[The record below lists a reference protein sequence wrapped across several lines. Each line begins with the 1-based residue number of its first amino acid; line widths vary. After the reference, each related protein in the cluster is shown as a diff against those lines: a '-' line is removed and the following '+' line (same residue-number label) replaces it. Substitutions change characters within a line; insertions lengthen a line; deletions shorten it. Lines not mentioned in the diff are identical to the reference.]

1 MAFPADYTLLRKIP
15 IDATAVTGSN
25 NAFTGLITEA
35 AFKLSKAFI
44 FANTDNGGGDVRFS
58 TDEAGLN
65 QIPIDIPPSGWDTIA
80 ETCQLWYLADG
91 VDSAAPTDLYIWGDN
106 AGDSQPVVTAAFGR
120 NATWVDYEAV
130 LHMGEVGTNGVFVDS
145 TGNGH
150 DTTLT
155 TGSSLATT
163 TTNNPF
169 GGSWADFTGVEALT
183 LSLSA
188 QMLNNSALTVSAWV
202 NLDVSSATDGV
213 FSNNYASDNT
223 NFVRLLASSRF
234 AVLGNTGIED
244 TSLGGNISIGVSHLL
259 QGTHDATSLDMYLD
273 GALDGTDASISN
285 TAGINAT
292 AAMDYRV
299 GTYFNNVAARRTS
312 GRIGEIRAAKYKL
325 SAEKSATQYSN
336 QNDVASFYLEPVVV
350 SSGISIAV
358 DSGTYSQTGTT
369 TPINAQLS
377 IITTAGSYLL
387 TGSDVNLTSAKK
399 LITETGSY
407 NLTGTGV
414 TLIYTPGGGGET
426 LIVDSG
432 VYSLAGDEVLLRAD
446 LSIIAN
452 SDDYSVAGTATP
464 IKYNASI
471 IADSGSYSLVGA
483 DLNLFANYGMIAVSN
498 SYSLTGASVTL
509 KYSGDT
515 NQVIGTVTAGF
526 APDLYSAGYKPN
538 TITVTF
544 KE

>member
-1 MAFPADYTLLRKIP
+1 MSPSVAVRYSYWVKASSASVNQFVVDGRGASSHILGLLHWGTSWQLYNGSFIGVLATVITGKWYKIDVCQNGTGIDYYVDGAYVGSTASINIDPSQIATYNIGAAYTGGSPSNADIDELR
-15 IDATAVTGSN
+15 IDYIGSN
-25 NAFTGLITEA
+25 
-35 AFKLSKAFI
+35 
-44 FANTDNGGGDVRFS
+44 
-58 TDEAGLN
+58 
-65 QIPIDIPPSGWDTIA
+65 
-80 ETCQLWYLADG
+80 AD
-91 VDSAAPTDLYIWGDN
+91 
-106 AGDSQPVVTAAFGR
+106 
-120 NATWVDYEAV
+120 
-130 LHMGEVGTNGVFVDS
+130 H
-145 TGNGH
+145 
-150 DTTLT
+150 
-155 TGSSLATT
+155 
-163 TTNNPF
+163 
-169 GGSWADFTGVEALT
+169 
-183 LSLSA
+183 
-188 QMLNNSALTVSAWV
+188 
-202 NLDVSSATDGV
+202 VSSEYD
-213 FSNNYASDNT
+213 
-223 NFVRLLASSRF
+223 
-234 AVLGNTGIED
+234 
-244 TSLGGNISIGVSHLL
+244 
-259 QGTHDATSLDMYLD
+259 
-273 GALDGTDASISN
+273 
-285 TAGINAT
+285 
-292 AAMDYRV
+292 
-299 GTYFNNVAARRTS
+299 
-312 GRIGEIRAAKYKL
+312 
-325 SAEKSATQYSN
+325 N
-336 QNDVASFYLEPVVV
+336 QNDPDNFGTSSEYILVGG
-350 SSGISIAV
+350 SGISIAV